1 MSSLLKPQYHQ
12 NDVEVVSRQT
22 VFQGFFKLEKLRLKQ
37 KQFDGRWSCEFSRE
51 VFIRGDAVG
60 VLLFDPRTD
69 QLLLVEQF
77 RPGVLY
83 DKRQSPWQFEMVAG
97 MTEAGESLESVVRRE
112 AQEEAGCTIETLEH
126 LFKYWVSP
134 GGTDEQIDLFLGI
147 IDSTQ
152 VVEGVYGL
160 DHEQED
166 IRVQLVSYT
175 QAIAALNEG
184 YLNNAMAI
192 IALQWLQLNRDRLQ
206 QKFKPT

>member
-1 MSSLLKPQYHQ
+1 MLKPTYHQ
-12 NDVEVVSRQT
+12 TDVEIVSRQT

-37 KQFDGRWSCEFSRE
+37 KQFDGGWSGEFSRE
-51 VFIRGDAVG
+51 VFVRGDAVG

-77 RPGVLY
+77 RPGALY
-83 DKRQSPWQFEMVAG
+83 DQSQSPWQFEMVAG
-97 MTEAGESLESVVRRE
+97 MTEAGESLESVVQRE
-112 AQEEAGCTIETLEH
+112 AQEEAGCTIEALEH

-152 VVEGVYGL
+152 VTEGVYGL

-175 QAIAALNEG
+175 EAIAALSEG
-184 YLNNAMAI
+184 AINNAMAI
-192 IALQWLQLNRDRLQ
+192 IALQWLQLNRGRLQ

>member
-1 MSSLLKPQYHQ
+1 MRSILKPTYHQ
-12 NDVEVVSRQT
+12 TDVEIVSRQT

-37 KQFDGRWSCEFSRE
+37 KQFDGGWSGEFSRE
-51 VFIRGDAVG
+51 VFVRGDAVG

-77 RPGVLY
+77 RPGALY
-83 DKRQSPWQFEMVAG
+83 DQSQSPWQFEMVAG
-97 MTEAGESLESVVRRE
+97 MTEAGESLESVVQRE
-112 AQEEAGCTIETLEH
+112 AQEEAGCTIEALEH

-152 VVEGVYGL
+152 VTEGVYGL

-175 QAIAALNEG
+175 EAIAALSEG
-184 YLNNAMAI
+184 AINNAMAI

>member
-1 MSSLLKPQYHQ
+1 MKTALKPRYHQ
-12 NDVEVVSRQT
+12 SDVEIVSQQT
-22 VFQGFFKLEKLRLKQ
+22 AFQGFFKLEKLRLKQ
-37 KQFDGRWSCEFSRE
+37 RKFDGSWSETFSRE
-51 VFIRGDAVG
+51 VFVRGDAVG

-77 RPGVLY
+77 RPGALY
-83 DKRQSPWQFEMVAG
+83 DQSQSPWQFELVAG
-97 MTEAGESLESVVRRE
+97 MTEEGESLASVVHRE
-112 AQEEAGCTIETLEH
+112 AQEEAGCHIETLEH

-147 IDSTQ
+147 IDSSS

-175 QAIAALNEG
+175 EAITALNAG
-184 YLNNAMAI
+184 IINNAMAI
-192 IALQWLQLNRDRLQ
+192 IALQWLQLNRTRLR
-206 QKFKPT
+206 QKV

>member
-1 MSSLLKPQYHQ
+1 MRSILKPTYHQ
-12 NDVEVVSRQT
+12 TDVEIVSRQT

-37 KQFDGRWSCEFSRE
+37 KQFDGGWSGEFSRE
-51 VFIRGDAVG
+51 VFVRGDAVG

-77 RPGVLY
+77 RPGALY
-83 DKRQSPWQFEMVAG
+83 DQSQSPWQFEMVAG
-97 MTEAGESLESVVRRE
+97 MTEAGESLESVVQRE
-112 AQEEAGCTIETLEH
+112 AQEEAGCTIEALEH

-152 VVEGVYGL
+152 VTEGVYGL

-175 QAIAALNEG
+175 EAIAALSEG
-184 YLNNAMAI
+184 AINNAMAI
-192 IALQWLQLNRDRLQ
+192 IALQWLQLNRGRLQ